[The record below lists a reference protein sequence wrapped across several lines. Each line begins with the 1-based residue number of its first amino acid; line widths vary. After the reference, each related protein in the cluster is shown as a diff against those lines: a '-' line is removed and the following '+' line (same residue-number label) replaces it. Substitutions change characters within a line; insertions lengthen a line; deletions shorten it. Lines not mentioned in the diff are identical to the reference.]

1 MRISDWSSDVC
12 SSDLVAPDGFNIND
26 RAGAVAP
33 QAMRARVV
41 EERAD
46 VGLAFDGDADRL
58 ILADEIGQVIDGD
71 QILGMIA
78 RSWSQDGR
86 LKGGG
91 VVATVM
97 SNLGLERYLESLDLK
112 LLRTKVGDRY
122 GPVRM
127 HCDGANIRG
136 GTCGTNNLSHQHTHG
151 DGP

>member
-12 SSDLVAPDGFNIND
+12 SSDLPIGVAPDGFNIND

-91 VVATVM
+91 VVATD
-97 SNLGLERYLESLDLK
+97 RK
-112 LLRTKVGDRY
+112 RTRL
-122 GPVRM
+122 
-127 HCDGANIRG
+127 NS
-136 GTCGTNNLSHQHTHG
+136 SH
-151 DGP
+151 